1 MAGLEQHVSI
11 FDKQLSFTVLIQLG
25 IKSTKRTFFLV
36 LIRKITWDGLKINED
51 NATKLRFRDTELYNV
66 VPFFN

>member
-25 IKSTKRTFFLV
+25 IKSTKRTFFFS
-36 LIRKITWDGLKINED
+36 
-51 NATKLRFRDTELYNV
+51 AHTKNHIGWS
-66 VPFFN
+66 